1 MFVKVVMLD
10 GGISVDATRMRN
22 GWANGAL
29 NCTRTCVV
37 PMFSGT
43 TGALSVVSTSSEGE
57 EEEREEMSRRE
68 GKEMGWEERGEE
80 KVTNHLF
87 LSK

>member
-22 GWANGAL
+22 GWAKGAL

-37 PMFSGT
+37 PMFSET

-68 GKEMGWEERGEE
+68 GKEMGREERGEK

-87 LSK
+87 

>member
-10 GGISVDATRMRN
+10 PGISVDATGMRN
-22 GWANGAL
+22 GWAKGAL
-29 NCTRTCVV
+29 NCTQTCVV

-68 GKEMGWEERGEE
+68 GGNE
-80 KVTNHLF
+80 
-87 LSK
+87 